1 MTDVAQSQ
9 PGRRRG
15 GGRGGRG
22 GRGEQAM
29 VPDAEFTSYYGR
41 PVIKEPVWRVPDVP
55 GYLFLGGLAGAS
67 SVLAAGAQLSG
78 YRELARF
85 AKTSAVGAI
94 GLSAVALVHDLGRP
108 DRFLHMLRVF
118 KPSSPMS
125 VGSWLLAGYGP
136 VAGAAAASDLT
147 GLFPRAGGA
156 ATVGAG
162 LLGPAIATYTA
173 ALICD
178 TAVPA
183 WHEAHREMPY
193 VFAGSAAGAAGGLG
207 LVLARPA
214 DARPARD
221 LAVLGAA
228 VELVAKRRLISR
240 LASIATRGTDS
251 ARVTDPG
258 ASGQGTSGQGTNEA
272 TVSGRG
278 LAEPYESGSTGRLL
292 RVAEALTAAGLAGAL
307 LGRRSRAL
315 SAVSGAALVAASA
328 MTRWGIFE
336 AGMASAR
343 DPKYTIIPQRAR
355 AKGATTS
362 SQLRPGIKL
371 RSVAFAVIVAS
382 DEPSRQRAGRW
393 PLVAPQ
399 MTLTGPGF

>member
-1 MTDVAQSQ
+1 
-9 PGRRRG
+9 
-15 GGRGGRG
+15 
-22 GRGEQAM
+22 M

-55 GYLFLGGLAGAS
+55 AYLFLGGLAGAS

-78 YRELARF
+78 YREVARF
-85 AKTSAVGAI
+85 AKATAVGAI

-147 GLFPRAGGA
+147 GLFPGAGTAATAGA
-156 ATVGAG
+156 AV
-162 LLGPAIATYTA
+162 LGPAIATYTA

-193 VFAGSAAGAAGGLG
+193 VFAGSAASAAGGLS

-214 DARPARD
+214 EARPARD
-221 LAVLGAA
+221 LAVLGAG
-228 VELVAKRRLISR
+228 VELVAKRRMLSR
-240 LASIATRGTDS
+240 LARIGAGGTDAAAADGGGS
-251 ARVTDPG
+251 ESGPG
-258 ASGQGTSGQGTNEA
+258 GPAGQ
-272 TVSGRG
+272 RG
-278 LAEPYESGSTGRLL
+278 LAEPYEAARTGRLL

-307 LGRRSRAL
+307 LGRRSRVV
-315 SAVSGAALVAASA
+315 SAASGAALVAASA

-343 DPKYTIIPQRAR
+343 DPRYTIVPQR
-355 AKGATTS
+355 
-362 SQLRPGIKL
+362 
-371 RSVAFAVIVAS
+371 
-382 DEPSRQRAGRW
+382 DRAGRKG
-393 PLVAPQ
+393 V
-399 MTLTGPGF
+399 